1 MIKYCR
7 TCEKTLHFVSQCDIF
22 AMVIDMFYNRNRFVD
37 FSINHSRQEAGEQIV
52 FKMHTHAT
60 AELFY
65 FVAGSAVFHIEG
77 STYRLQPGDVLLM
90 RPSEAHYIE
99 QDSNVPYERICLN
112 FETSVFS
119 ALDPD
124 NTLIRPY
131 YDREA
136 GKRNLYRMG
145 DTVCRSYLD
154 NILKAKDRLTG
165 LANMIL
171 LLQQLCTAFDRDNTS
186 GSQPDTLEYRIIRY
200 INRNLEQ
207 ELSIEKLCEHFYI
220 SRAQLCRRFKKITGT
235 SVGKY
240 IGAKRLLAAQ
250 NMLRQGKKPTEV
262 FAACGY
268 QDYSTFYRAYVQFF
282 GYSPKELHRLN
293 EPPKDRTEIV

>member
-1 MIKYCR
+1 
-7 TCEKTLHFVSQCDIF
+7 
-22 AMVIDMFYNRNRFVD
+22 MVMKMFYNRNRFVD
-37 FSINHSRQEAGEQIV
+37 FAVNHSRQEAGEQIV

-60 AELFY
+60 AELYY
-65 FVAGSAVFHIEG
+65 FVAGRAVFHIEG
-77 STYRLQPGDVLLM
+77 STYELQPGDILLM

-136 GKRNLYRMG
+136 GKRNLYRTG
-145 DTVCRSYLD
+145 DSVCRGYLD

-171 LLQQLCTAFDRDNTS
+171 LLQQLCAIFDRDNST

-207 ELSIEKLCEHFYI
+207 ELSIEKLCEHFFV

-268 QDYSTFYRAYVQFF
+268 QDYSTFYRAYLQFF

-293 EPPKDRTEIV
+293 EPQGDRTEIV